1 MSDDTAMTNP
11 PAGASSPHVD
21 PAIFTSLQTKIDE
34 ESAIRDELK
43 AHVENLQKQSRLT
56 QSILSRIH
64 NTSSDDLDER
74 VLTPAADALSEQ
86 AATVKNLGESA
97 SKYPFYKW
105 NSIWQR
111 DIQAVVGSIQLT
123 DWLKSG
129 SLVTLEEIGQRL
141 NGEHSASRT
150 QVTTTRGFKL
160 TIHPLAQ
167 FPSI

>member
-11 PAGASSPHVD
+11 PAGTSSPHVD

-43 AHVENLQKQSRLT
+43 VHVENLQKQSRLT

-64 NTSSDDLDER
+64 NTSTDDLDNR
-74 VLTPAADALSEQ
+74 VLKPAADALSEQ
-86 AATVKNLGESA
+86 AATVKNLAESA

-111 DIQAVVGSIQLT
+111 DIQAVISSIQLC
-123 DWLKSG
+123 DWLKIG
-129 SLVTLEEIGQRL
+129 SLVTLEDVGQRL
-141 NGEHSASRT
+141 NGESSNSGPQA
-150 QVTTTRGFKL
+150 TTTRNFEL
-160 TIHPLAQ
+160 TCNFLTQ